1 MQTLDPN
8 NGFVEYIGAGNPLLD
23 SLAYY
28 DAASDTAIMRVDDT
42 NTYTPGVDAGRPSI
56 RAQTLNTYQ
65 YGLFILDLAHMPG
78 GACGSWPAFWTTSIN
93 HWPEQGEIDI
103 IENVHLAS
111 FSEETIHA
119 GPTFPGDVCEVV
131 GNVNTFPGQQTGTQ
145 TTYNC
150 IWNATTS
157 DYGTKTQISG
167 QGCSAN
173 NNNPNSFGDGF
184 NLVHGG
190 VYAMEWTDKLI
201 QIWSWENGA
210 APADI
215 AGGTPDPL
223 TWGKPI
229 FTTWGGNCDI
239 ARHFIDHTVV
249 LDTNFCGDWGNAV
262 WKTSGCYDPVAYPTC
277 SDYVGANPGDYS
289 ETYWAVRSLKVYQ
302 WSNAVASTSTT

>member
-8 NGFVEYIGAGNPLLD
+8 YGFVEYIGAGNPLLD

-28 DAASDTAIMRVDDT
+28 DAATDTAIMRVDDT
-42 NTYTPGVDAGRPSI
+42 NTYTPGVDTGRPSI

-78 GACGSWPAFWTTSIN
+78 GACGSWPAFWTTSMN

-103 IENVHLAS
+103 IENVNLAS

-131 GNVNTFPGQQTGTQ
+131 GNVNTSPGQQTGTQ

-157 DYGTKTQISG
+157 DYGTKTQYSG

-173 NNNPNSFGDGF
+173 NNNPNNFGGGF
-184 NLVHGG
+184 NLAQGG
-190 VYAMEWTDKLI
+190 VYAMEWTDELI

-210 APADI
+210 VPADI
-215 AGGTPDPL
+215 ADGTPDPL

-262 WKTSGCYDPVAYPTC
+262 WETSSCYDPVAYPTC